1 MRIKR
6 PIYTKVHW
14 DEFIKLAGNY
24 CSLSTI
30 YKTALL
36 SFILFQTLCQ
46 FTWTKLICGTS
57 NPQTKQISY
66 FRSYFFVRSRTLTN
80 AALVLQLYF

>member
-24 CSLSTI
+24 YSLSTI
-30 YKTALL
+30 YKTVLL
-36 SFILFQTLCQ
+36 SFILFQTVCQ
-46 FTWTKLICGTS
+46 FTWTKLICGIS
-57 NPQTKQISY
+57 NPQTKQIS
-66 FRSYFFVRSRTLTN
+66 
-80 AALVLQLYF
+80 LVQIILLCRKRLGS